1 MKKKKKNEEKEKE
14 KKEEEEKEKEEEE
27 EELGRFQLMQQQGL
41 RRWPL
46 LRCENLLQREAFRRG
61 HSLSCYCSVGSFL
74 L

>member
-1 MKKKKKNEEKEKE
+1 MKKKKKKKKKEEKEK
-14 KKEEEEKEKEEEE
+14 KE